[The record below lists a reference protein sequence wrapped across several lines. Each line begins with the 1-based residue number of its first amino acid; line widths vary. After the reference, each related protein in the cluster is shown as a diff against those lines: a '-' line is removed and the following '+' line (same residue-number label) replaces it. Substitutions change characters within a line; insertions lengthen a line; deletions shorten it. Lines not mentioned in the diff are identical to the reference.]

1 MATEAATVERAEPR
15 TKTKANA
22 PKPTGGTPWWMWLAV
37 IAIVIFCLFPFY
49 WLVNLSLKT
58 GEDLG
63 DSSLFPPNPT
73 LANYESIFKNG
84 DFTRSLLNSAIIS
97 LVTTALALLVGS
109 FCAYALARLRFRGKF
124 IILALVLSITTF
136 PAIAIAAPLFRLW
149 SNMPFGL
156 PELFDTIPGLI
167 IPNLT
172 FALPLA
178 IYILVS
184 FFKEIPKDLEE
195 AALVDGATHFM
206 AFRKV
211 VVPLAAPGLA
221 TAGILTFIATW
232 NEFLL
237 AITLT
242 SSPKARTVPAAIN
255 FFTGSTQFEIPYGT
269 ITAASVTISVPLI
282 LMVLL
287 FQKRIVA
294 GLTAGA
300 VKG

>member
-1 MATEAATVERAEPR
+1 MATTAPTTAAGPTRAGTLEKTR
-15 TKTKANA
+15 TKSGDSKDRTS
-22 PKPTGGTPWWMWLAV
+22 PWLWLAV
-37 IAIVIFCLFPFY
+37 IAIIIFCLFPFY
-49 WLVNLSLKT
+49 WLINVSLKT
-58 GEDLG
+58 GSDLSG
-63 DSSLFPPNPT
+63 ADLIPPNPT
-73 LANYESIFKNG
+73 LSNYESIFRNG

-97 LVTTALALLVGS
+97 FSTTALAITIGS
-109 FCAYALARLRFRGKF
+109 FCAYALARLRFKGKF
-124 IILALVLSITTF
+124 AILALVLSITTF

-149 SNMPFGL
+149 SDIGIYNTL
-156 PELFDTIPGLI
+156 IGLI

-242 SSPKARTVPAAIN
+242 SSTAARPVPAAIA

-282 LMVLL
+282 LLVLL

>member
-1 MATEAATVERAEPR
+1 MATETVAAERAEAR
-15 TKTKANA
+15 AKAK
-22 PKPTGGTPWWMWLAV
+22 PKKPKKEGTPWWMWVAV
-37 IAIVIFCLFPFY
+37 GAICVFCLFPFY
-49 WLVNLSLKT
+49 WLISMSLKT
-58 GEDLG
+58 GADL
-63 DSSLFPPNPT
+63 SESKIIPPHPT
-73 LANYESIFKNG
+73 LDNYQSIFQNG
-84 DFTRSLLNSAIIS
+84 DFTRALLNSAIIS
-97 LVTTALALLVGS
+97 IVTTVLAIVVGS
-109 FCAYALARLRFRGKF
+109 FCAYALARLRIGGKF
-124 IILALVLSITTF
+124 WILALVLSITTF

-149 SNMPFGL
+149 SDVGIYNTL
-156 PELFDTIPGLI
+156 IGLI

-195 AALVDGATHFM
+195 AALVDGATHFT

-221 TAGILTFIATW
+221 TAAILTFIATW

-242 SSPKARTVPAAIN
+242 SSPAARPVPAAIA

-282 LMVLL
+282 LLVLL